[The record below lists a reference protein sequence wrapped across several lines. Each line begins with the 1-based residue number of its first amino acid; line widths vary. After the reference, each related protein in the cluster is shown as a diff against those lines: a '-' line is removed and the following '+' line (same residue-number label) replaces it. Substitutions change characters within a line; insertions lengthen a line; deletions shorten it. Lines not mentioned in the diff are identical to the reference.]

1 MKHNASPMELIRFAE
16 WVLFNYKN
24 SWQSKLLCYTVILKI
39 WKE

>member
-24 SWQSKLLCYTVILKI
+24 SWQSK
-39 WKE
+39 